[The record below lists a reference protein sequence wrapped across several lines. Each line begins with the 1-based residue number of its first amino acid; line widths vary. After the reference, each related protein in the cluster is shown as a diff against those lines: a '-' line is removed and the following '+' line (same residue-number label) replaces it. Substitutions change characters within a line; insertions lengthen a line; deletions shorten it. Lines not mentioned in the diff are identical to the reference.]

1 MPRVCARCDGQLFAR
16 ARVVQTSTQARMLV
30 YMTAPSLVRHVVKPL
45 AASPLGTA
53 RRPQDAG
60 RRPAPASARGSA
72 QPQGPAVAPSGAG
85 RGHPPGNPLGA
96 IRHSGSTWH
105 ATSISQAKRTVL
117 FTGHSTLF
125 GALGLCR
132 TLSLVVKERGE
143 VFTRQGL
150 NRVRVKAAFG
160 ERVRGVM
167 RFSLALVTM

>member
-1 MPRVCARCDGQLFAR
+1 M
-16 ARVVQTSTQARMLV
+16 QTSTQARMLV

-60 RRPAPASARGSA
+60 RRPAASARGSA
-72 QPQGPAVAPSGAG
+72 QGPAVAPSGSG

-125 GALGLCR
+125 GALGLWR

>member
-1 MPRVCARCDGQLFAR
+1 MGICVR

-60 RRPAPASARGSA
+60 RRPAASARGSA
-72 QPQGPAVAPSGAG
+72 QGPAVAPSGAG

>member
-1 MPRVCARCDGQLFAR
+1 MPRVRARCDGQFFVR

-60 RRPAPASARGSA
+60 RRPAASARGSA
-72 QPQGPAVAPSGAG
+72 QGPAVAPSGAG
-85 RGHPPGNPLGA
+85 RGDPPGNPLGV

-117 FTGHSTLF
+117 FTARCNTLF
-125 GALGLCR
+125 GARALSHLVSCR
-132 TLSLVVKERGE
+132 K
-143 VFTRQGL
+143 
-150 NRVRVKAAFG
+150 G
-160 ERVRGVM
+160 ERRGVYSTGSEPCP
-167 RFSLALVTM
+167 RESRVW

>member
-1 MPRVCARCDGQLFAR
+1 MPRVCARCDGQFFAR

-60 RRPAPASARGSA
+60 RRPAASARGSA
-72 QPQGPAVAPSGAG
+72 QGPAVAPSGAG
-85 RGHPPGNPLGA
+85 RGLPPGNPLGA

>member
-1 MPRVCARCDGQLFAR
+1 MPRVCARCDGQFFVR

-60 RRPAPASARGSA
+60 RRPAASARGSA
-72 QPQGPAVAPSGAG
+72 QGPAVAPSGAG

-117 FTGHSTLF
+117 FTARCL
-125 GALGLCR
+125 ALGLCR

-150 NRVRVKAAFG
+150 NRVRVKARCDEILPCFG
-160 ERVRGVM
+160 DYVNVL
-167 RFSLALVTM
+167 SLV

>member
-1 MPRVCARCDGQLFAR
+1 MPRVCARCDGQFFVR

-60 RRPAPASARGSA
+60 RRPASARGSA
-72 QPQGPAVAPSGAG
+72 QGPAVAPSGAG
-85 RGHPPGNPLGA
+85 RGDPPGNPLGA

-167 RFSLALVTM
+167 RFSLALVTLNV